1 MTDQS
6 DVTAIRVFDVM
17 GAELHTIDGLA
28 TVAEAMASMRR
39 LQISSLVVNRRH
51 EDDELGIVTVSDVA
65 RAVITHNRAPER
77 VNVYE
82 IMSKPTLTVRP
93 RMLARYAVRLLV
105 QFRVSRAL
113 VTDDDGAPLGLVTL
127 RDLVLGLSA
136 QRR

>member
-6 DVTAIRVFDVM
+6 DVASIRVLDLM
-17 GAELHTIDGLA
+17 GTELHTIDGLA
-28 TVAEAMASMRR
+28 TAAEAIALMKR

-51 EDDELGIVTVSDVA
+51 DDDELGIVTVSDMA
-65 RAVITHNRAPER
+65 REVITQNRAPER

-82 IMSKPTLTVRP
+82 IMSKPALTVRSS
-93 RMLARYAVRLLV
+93 MLARYAVRLLV

-113 VTDDDGAPLGLVTL
+113 VIDDHGKPVGLVTL

-136 QRR
+136 A